1 MPKPK
6 AAGLPPPVP
15 LAAAT
20 NSVTAEYPMI
30 TAVPTV
36 SLAVI
41 LNQSALSQNPVLRD
55 NAINL
60 DSAV

>member
-1 MPKPK
+1 
-6 AAGLPPPVP
+6 
-15 LAAAT
+15 
-20 NSVTAEYPMI
+20 MI

-55 NAINL
+55 VAINL